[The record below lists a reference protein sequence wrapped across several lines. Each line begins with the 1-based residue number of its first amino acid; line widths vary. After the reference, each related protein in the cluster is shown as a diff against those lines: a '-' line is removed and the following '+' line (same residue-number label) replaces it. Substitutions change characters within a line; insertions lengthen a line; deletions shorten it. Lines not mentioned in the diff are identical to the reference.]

1 MSIIY
6 KDDNMEKKENDIQI
20 IGQGTYGCIFRPNI
34 DCGTKQKGNSDFLSK
49 IQKNDKITNNEIEIG
64 KKLPPK
70 NRRFA
75 GIIEHCP
82 ITVGEI
88 GDKTIQKC
96 KLTQKK
102 TGMNLVSNKINYV
115 GEYTLGKYLENK
127 LLEGTDA
134 KTQSETYIHRIINT
148 HIYLLDS
155 LVVLN
160 ESNVIHLDLKGNN
173 IMIDQSKNKPVIID
187 FGMSYDKTLLNL
199 KNYKENVKHP
209 FGIAEKYYIPW
220 CIEVIMLSHIS
231 RYLMDHKT
239 KKIIDENKERKI
251 IDEKNIGILQRIVSD
266 YVGENTILKM
276 SVFNKEEIELYK
288 KKMTDWV
295 KSMIGK
301 TWSEIWTV
309 ITAQS
314 SSWDNYSV
322 SVMYLMELDIVG
334 LLKSTNTTTND
345 FLNKYIAELKKLIL
359 SVPGERDVPKKS
371 GESLKTIFLKV
382 SKKQHAERV
391 GLLSAIVDNNE
402 NKEKMR
408 KFRTIQDNDTVQKE
422 QYIRKKVTS
431 KTI

>member
-160 ESNVIHLDLKGNN
+160 ESNV
-173 IMIDQSKNKPVIID
+173 
-187 FGMSYDKTLLNL
+187 
-199 KNYKENVKHP
+199 
-209 FGIAEKYYIPW
+209 
-220 CIEVIMLSHIS
+220 SH
-231 RYLMDHKT
+231 
-239 KKIIDENKERKI
+239 
-251 IDEKNIGILQRIVSD
+251 
-266 YVGENTILKM
+266 
-276 SVFNKEEIELYK
+276 
-288 KKMTDWV
+288 
-295 KSMIGK
+295 
-301 TWSEIWTV
+301 
-309 ITAQS
+309 
-314 SSWDNYSV
+314 
-322 SVMYLMELDIVG
+322 
-334 LLKSTNTTTND
+334 
-345 FLNKYIAELKKLIL
+345 
-359 SVPGERDVPKKS
+359 
-371 GESLKTIFLKV
+371 
-382 SKKQHAERV
+382 
-391 GLLSAIVDNNE
+391 
-402 NKEKMR
+402 
-408 KFRTIQDNDTVQKE
+408 
-422 QYIRKKVTS
+422 
-431 KTI
+431 

>member
-1 MSIIY
+1 M
-6 KDDNMEKKENDIQI
+6 
-20 IGQGTYGCIFRPNI
+20 
-34 DCGTKQKGNSDFLSK
+34 
-49 IQKNDKITNNEIEIG
+49 G
-64 KKLPPK
+64 K
-70 NRRFA
+70 
-75 GIIEHCP
+75 
-82 ITVGEI
+82 I

-102 TGMNLVSNKINYV
+102 AGMNLVSNKINYV

-134 KTQSETYIHRIINT
+134 KTQSETYIRRIINT

-173 IMIDQSKNKPVIID
+173 IMIDKSTNNPVIID

-231 RYLMDHKT
+231 RYLMDHTT
-239 KKIIDENKERKI
+239 KKIIDEKKERKI

-276 SVFNKEEIELYK
+276 SVFNQEEIELYK
-288 KKMTDWV
+288 QKMTDWV

-309 ITAQS
+309 ITGQS

-345 FLNKYIAELKKLIL
+345 YLNKYIAELKKMIL

-371 GESLKTIFLKV
+371 CEYLKTIFLKV

-408 KFRTIQDNDTVQKE
+408 KFRTIQDNDRVQKE
-422 QYIRKKVTS
+422 QYIRKKVTY

>member
-1 MSIIY
+1 VL
-6 KDDNMEKKENDIQI
+6 
-20 IGQGTYGCIFRPNI
+20 FR
-34 DCGTKQKGNSDFLSK
+34 S
-49 IQKNDKITNNEIEIG
+49 
-64 KKLPPK
+64 
-70 NRRFA
+70 
-75 GIIEHCP
+75 
-82 ITVGEI
+82 
-88 GDKTIQKC
+88 
-96 KLTQKK
+96 
-102 TGMNLVSNKINYV
+102 
-115 GEYTLGKYLENK
+115 
-127 LLEGTDA
+127 
-134 KTQSETYIHRIINT
+134 
-148 HIYLLDS
+148 LDS
-155 LVVLN
+155 FVVN
-160 ESNVIHLDLKGNN
+160 NVDANLILLTLLSTYNHLLKSLELLKQANNIHFDLKGPN
-173 IMIDQSKNKPVIID
+173 IFFDTKDTQPIIID
-187 FGMSYDKTLLNL
+187 FGLSYNKDLLNIAT
-199 KNYKENVKHP
+199 YKEKEKTP
-209 FGIAEKYYIPW
+209 FGINTKYYIPW
-220 CIEVIMLSHIS
+220 CIEVILLSHIA
-231 RYLMDHKT
+231 RYLMNIKN

-391 GLLSAIVDNNE
+391 GLLSTIVDNNE